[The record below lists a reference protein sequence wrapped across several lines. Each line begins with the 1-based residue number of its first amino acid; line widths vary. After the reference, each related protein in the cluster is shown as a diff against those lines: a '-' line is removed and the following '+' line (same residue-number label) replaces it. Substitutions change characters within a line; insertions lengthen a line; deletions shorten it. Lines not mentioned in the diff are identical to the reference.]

1 MVAGVEI
8 GGLNES
14 EGDVLGFRGGGEG
27 GFEIYGGF
35 FVGGVLDVGGLGIYC
50 VVWVVLVRISE
61 AGGFSVGIMMRSINC
76 LCAIVYDRSK
86 PAHV

>member
-1 MVAGVEI
+1 MNQKGTC
-8 GGLNES
+8 L
-14 EGDVLGFRGGGEG
+14 VLGGGGGG